1 MSDVTKGYK
10 TKYKSLSLLSF
21 VLTIGPLI
29 AFTILAFINGEVHE
43 KLVLGCTVVIALI
56 LLIVNVVM
64 KYHIRST
71 LWILVLG
78 IYTCLDNILPLLLTV
93 AIATILDEFIL
104 HPLAKKYKNLFTIN
118 NEIDKRNPVKNTSN
132 SNESK

>member
-21 VLTIGPLI
+21 ILTIGPLI

-43 KLVLGCTVVIALI
+43 KLVLGCTVAIALI

-78 IYTCLDNILPLLLTV
+78 IYTCLDNIMPLLLTV
-93 AIATILDEFIL
+93 AIVTILDEFIL

>member
-21 VLTIGPLI
+21 ILTIGPLI

-43 KLVLGCTVVIALI
+43 KLVLSYTVVIALI

-78 IYTCLDNILPLLLTV
+78 IYTCLDNIMPLLLTV